1 MSFFQ
6 ENIAKVRLLIQQMI
20 GLTDDVSDVLAKEN
34 PLGSSDFIKLAIK
47 VMNFSDIAGS
57 LERLNQEERKEAE
70 FEWIWKEKKVALP

>member
-1 MSFFQ
+1 
-6 ENIAKVRLLIQQMI
+6 MI

-47 VMNFSDIAGS
+47 VMNFSDIAES
-57 LERLNQEERKEAE
+57 LERSNQEERKEAE

>member
-1 MSFFQ
+1 
-6 ENIAKVRLLIQQMI
+6 MI

-57 LERLNQEERKEAE
+57 
-70 FEWIWKEKKVALP
+70 